1 MAAAT
6 FGVLAPFCSCG
17 VIPVV
22 AALLAAGAP
31 LSAVMAFWASSPL
44 MDPEMFLLTAGSL
57 GMDFALARLGAAFGI
72 ALLAGYATWA
82 VQRRGLFD
90 SPLKQAYSGGAKSV
104 SDPEELRW
112 SFWREPARRAL
123 FAKQF
128 ERTGLFLLKWLALAF
143 VLESLMIAYLPAEAV
158 GSLLTASTPYSVPLA
173 VLAGVP
179 AYLNGYAA
187 IPTVGGMMELG
198 MSGGAAL
205 AFVTAGGMTSVPA
218 ALAVYALVRGR
229 VFVWYLALALV
240 GSVLAGFA
248 YEVSSR
254 LL

>member
-1 MAAAT
+1 
-6 FGVLAPFCSCG
+6 
-17 VIPVV
+17 
-22 AALLAAGAP
+22 
-31 LSAVMAFWASSPL
+31 
-44 MDPEMFLLTAGSL
+44 MFLLTAGSL

-72 ALLAGYATWA
+72 ALLAGSATWA
-82 VQRRGLFD
+82 VQRRGPFD
-90 SPLKQAYSGGAKSV
+90 SPLKRAYSGGAKSV

-112 SFWREPARRAL
+112 SFWREPARRTL

-128 ERTGLFLLKWLALAF
+128 ERTGLFLPKWLALAF

-158 GSLLTASTPYSVPLA
+158 GSLLGANNPYSVPLA

-205 AFVTAGGMTSVPA
+205 AFVTAGHAERAGGARRVRAGARAGVRLVP
-218 ALAVYALVRGR
+218 G
-229 VFVWYLALALV
+229 
-240 GSVLAGFA
+240 AGA
-248 YEVSSR
+248 SGLCAGGVCV
-254 LL
+254 